1 MLKKICMV
9 IVACAC
15 LLLFAGCKYTALT
28 HEGAV
33 KATTEEFFRYLDKG
47 QWNAAAD
54 LIDVNNF
61 EFSFANG
68 VSFGRGYPSK
78 EAYIQS
84 LEAIQGRAGMNC
96 VIHKVKKLKNGS
108 IIVHLS
114 CIVAITENS
123 TTLSFSRGK
132 WTASFLW
139 TKKDAVHWQLRSI
152 HETSFRE
159 KGNQT

>member
-1 MLKKICMV
+1 
-9 IVACAC
+9 
-15 LLLFAGCKYTALT
+15 
-28 HEGAV
+28 
-33 KATTEEFFRYLDKG
+33 
-47 QWNAAAD
+47 
-54 LIDVNNF
+54 
-61 EFSFANG
+61 
-68 VSFGRGYPSK
+68 
-78 EAYIQS
+78 
-84 LEAIQGRAGMNC
+84 MNC

-108 IIVHLS
+108 IVVHLS

-152 HETSFRE
+152 HETSLRE

>member
-1 MLKKICMV
+1 MLKKCYMAIA
-9 IVACAC
+9 ACAC

-47 QWNAAAD
+47 QWNAAAE

-68 VSFGRGYPSK
+68 VSFGRGYQAK

-108 IIVHLS
+108 IVVHLS

-152 HETSFRE
+152 HETSLRE

>member
-1 MLKKICMV
+1 MLKKGCMA
-9 IVACAC
+9 ITACAC
-15 LLLFAGCKYTALT
+15 LLLFASCKYTALT

-33 KATTEEFFRYLDKG
+33 KATTEEFFHYLDKG
-47 QWNAAAD
+47 QWNAAAELMD
-54 LIDVNNF
+54 LEKF

-68 VSFGRGYPSK
+68 VTFGRGYPSK

-96 VIHKVKKLKNGS
+96 VIHKVKKLKNGN
-108 IIVHLS
+108 IVVHLS

-152 HETSFRE
+152 HETSLRE